1 VANVPALCSV
11 IPEYLLAELATDG
24 DREDR
29 EAALRSLVATAEFK
43 GQRQVVNELLGG
55 PALSSAQRAS
65 LVPDDVSN
73 TVYDARNRSFLPGFE
88 VRAEGDPPSDDD
100 AVNEAFDG
108 AATVLDFYRTVFD
121 RNSLDGTGLGLVSSV
136 HYLVDYD
143 NAGWDGRQMSYG
155 DGSGRLVVK
164 GGFTHDIAVIGHEF
178 THGVVQFTAALPYHT
193 QTGALNESMADV
205 FGSLVKQ
212 HAAGQS
218 ADEADWL
225 IGEGILGTRLHGVAL
240 RSLKAPGTAY
250 DRDRQP
256 AHMDDYVDLP
266 DDGDPLNDHGGVH
279 INSGIPNRAFFLAA
293 TELGGE
299 AWKDAGAIWYRALTR
314 LLDAGSE
321 FKHAADATVTAA
333 VQLFGKGTAQEKA
346 VRAAWQQVGVL

>member
-1 VANVPALCSV
+1 V
-11 IPEYLLAELATDG
+11 IPEYLLAELADRG
-24 DREDR
+24 DRDDR
-29 EAALRSLVATAEFK
+29 ESALRSLVATAEFK

-55 PALSSAQRAS
+55 PDLSSAQRGS
-65 LVPDDVSN
+65 LVPDDISN
-73 TVYDARNRSFLPGFE
+73 TVYDARHRGSLPGRE
-88 VRAEGDPPSDDD
+88 VRAEGDPRSGDA
-100 AVNEAFDG
+100 AVNEAFEG
-108 AATVLDFYRTVFD
+108 AATVLDFYRSVFD
-121 RNSLDGTGLGLVSSV
+121 RNSLDDAGLGLVSSV

-164 GGFTHDIAVIGHEF
+164 GGFTRDIAVIGHEF

-218 ADEADWL
+218 AEDADWL
-225 IGEGILGTRLHGVAL
+225 IGEGILGTRLDGVAL

-250 DRDRQP
+250 HGDRQP
-256 AHMDDYVDLP
+256 AHMNDYVDLP
-266 DDGDPLNDHGGVH
+266 DDGDPRNDHGGVH
-279 INSGIPNRAFFLAA
+279 INSGIPNRAFYLVA

-314 LLDAGSE
+314 FLDAGSE
-321 FKHAADATVTAA
+321 FKHAADATVAAA
-333 VQLFGKGTAQEKA
+333 VELFGDGTAQEKA
-346 VRAAWQQVGVL
+346 VRAAWQQVGLL